1 MAFPNRLICSS
12 KGLSSLF
19 RGEHTWENST
29 GPAIRTSTKGRS
41 EALLSAV
48 GLAWTVEKNYGS
60 TEPPQQK
67 CGSRNFAT
75 LTKEGLY
82 EFMKGTVLGTFGNI
96 LLKL

>member
-1 MAFPNRLICSS
+1 MSILGKTAPDQQFAPPLKVVQRHCSQQ
-12 KGLSSLF
+12 LV
-19 RGEHTWENST
+19 WP
-29 GPAIRTSTKGRS
+29 GP
-41 EALLSAV
+41 
-48 GLAWTVEKNYGS
+48 WNKNYGS

-96 LLKL
+96 LLKLYEVKHSKTI